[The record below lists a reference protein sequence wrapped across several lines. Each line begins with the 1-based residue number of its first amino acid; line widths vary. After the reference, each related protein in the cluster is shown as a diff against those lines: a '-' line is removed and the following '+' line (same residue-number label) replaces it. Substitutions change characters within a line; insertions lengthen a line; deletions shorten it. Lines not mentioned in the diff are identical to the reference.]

1 MGTSVTW
8 HVVSVPTSPGTS
20 RHPPRPIRLA
30 PVPILWPRRPLS
42 TISPFSAL
50 FTRCPVQ
57 GPTVVVRHH
66 PTLNRTRRQ
75 YAGNFTEP
83 LAHPHTLPASGAD
96 NGRRWFPRGAT
107 RSDCALV
114 NIGMPHRSTCNWI
127 LLSIA
132 TWIIRTIAINFV
144 LIHWFCMNKNCKLK
158 LHTDGGKI
166 FRWSKY
172 LY

>member
-57 GPTVVVRHH
+57 GPMAVVRHH

-83 LAHPHTLPASGAD
+83 LAHPHTLPAGGAD
-96 NGRRWFPRGAT
+96 NGRRWFPRGARGLIVLWLT
-107 RSDCALV
+107 SGCLIEVHA
-114 NIGMPHRSTCNWI
+114 IGYYYRLQPESYDRDQ
-127 LLSIA
+127 
-132 TWIIRTIAINFV
+132 F
-144 LIHWFCMNKNCKLK
+144 LIHRLILYDKNRNPIQL
-158 LHTDGGKI
+158 LFLWNHQGELI
-166 FRWSKY
+166 
-172 LY
+172 